1 MFLYSFPYSCDFF
14 SYPLVCNMSLKY
26 CKFQRVHG
34 RCSELLKKDLN
45 IRSFSDLFISS
56 QKTTEESLKRLSF
69 WVFFTESSEISKKS
83 PCDVLE
89 AS

>member
-1 MFLYSFPYSCDFF
+1 
-14 SYPLVCNMSLKY
+14 MSLKY

-34 RCSELLKKDLN
+34 RCSGLLKKDLN